1 MILDMSTN
9 NMYFLRQNTMILYEI
24 TVNYLESSEVVIVCG
39 ASFFKMNYT
48 FTPNNAIKYD
58 TLIEDNIQCG
68 LKT

>member
-1 MILDMSTN
+1 
-9 NMYFLRQNTMILYEI
+9 MILYEI